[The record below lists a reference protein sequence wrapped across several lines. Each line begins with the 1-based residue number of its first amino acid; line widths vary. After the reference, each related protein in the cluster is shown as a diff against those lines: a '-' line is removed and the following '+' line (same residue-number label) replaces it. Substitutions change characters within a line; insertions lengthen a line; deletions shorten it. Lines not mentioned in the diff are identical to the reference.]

1 MGVHQLP
8 LSPRTFSWICSH
20 RSHSR
25 GNMVPI
31 QQDSQLRLILLLGL
45 LGMVISLHAPPRT
58 LTRAQW
64 FEIQH
69 INMAHHQCNAAM
81 RVVNRYRMVCKG
93 RNTFLHRTFAY
104 VARICNTPN
113 VTCSTSGRMNCHNSS
128 VQVPITFCNLTR
140 NAMNYTNC
148 RYGRTRA
155 RKIFIVA
162 CEKRSP
168 RDSPRYPVVPV
179 HLDKII

>member
-1 MGVHQLP
+1 
-8 LSPRTFSWICSH
+8 
-20 RSHSR
+20 
-25 GNMVPI
+25 MVPI
-31 QQDSQLRLILLLGL
+31 QQDSRLRLILLLGL

-128 VQVPITFCNLTR
+128 VQVPITYCNLTR
-140 NAMNYTNC
+140 NARNYTNC
-148 RYGRTRA
+148 RYRRTRA
-155 RKIFIVA
+155 RRIFIVA
-162 CEKRSP
+162 CDNRSP

-179 HLDKII
+179 HLDNII

>member
-1 MGVHQLP
+1 MRRDCTISCWDAKYTL
-8 LSPRTFSWICSH
+8 LFT
-20 RSHSR
+20 

-45 LGMVISLHAPPRT
+45 LGMVISLHAQPGT

-69 INMAHHQCNAAM
+69 INMAHPQCNAAM